1 MVGSANS
8 SGWCVTDQ
16 LNSFCSFV
24 GAAESHIGPFAGAA
38 CCGTGQSVESG
49 KSIVVIVI
57 SEYSTIGYCSQAR
70 FIERLKRRGREYVDV
85 QRKSN
90 ALLVTTSA
98 LCTATSAS
106 TTHNKTKRSTKGPSS
121 TSTMAGED
129 RDSHSDYAGYSEDA
143 PHSATSHRRER
154 GAEGEQPL
162 APHMYPA
169 SALKQGSSYGGD
181 VYSSQ
186 GAWR

>member
-1 MVGSANS
+1 LDLSQAQLAVEQDNLLKAVSLSLSLLCAN
-8 SGWCVTDQ
+8 TD
-16 LNSFCSFV
+16 
-24 GAAESHIGPFAGAA
+24 P
-38 CCGTGQSVESG
+38 SV
-49 KSIVVIVI
+49 I
-57 SEYSTIGYCSQAR
+57 CLQAR

-90 ALLVTTSA
+90 TLLVTTSA
-98 LCTATSAS
+98 LCTATNAS

-129 RDSHSDYAGYSEDA
+129 RGSHSDYADYREDA

-154 GAEGEQPL
+154 GAEGELPL

-169 SALKQGSSYGGD
+169 SALKQGSSYGG
-181 VYSSQ
+181 SSGGGQQ
-186 GAWR
+186 GGWR